1 MTFSVINAP
10 VGQELQLSD
19 LQNINGGG
27 ASLVVGGVL
36 IGAGTALIADMLLE
50 KSTGKGIGEHWID
63 ACGKAVE
70 WATSEDEGNVAP
82 TGDGKGCTDRDLP
95 M

>member
-1 MTFSVINAP
+1 MTSTVINAP

-63 ACGKAVE
+63 ACERLSNGRLQKMRAMSLF
-70 WATSEDEGNVAP
+70 TSP
-82 TGDGKGCTDRDLP
+82 
-95 M
+95 